1 VKVKQYSKQYWAIKN
16 YYKKKSTKM
25 LIKKPLL
32 ITKPLPIIKNVT
44 FNGKNYDYCLIS
56 IHGKKILELYL
67 WSRDMKNLM
76 NERLIIDW
84 KGKEKIGLQKWD
96 NYRIKYQSKIY
107 QSI

>member
-1 VKVKQYSKQYWAIKN
+1 MRVKQYSKQFWAIKK

-25 LIKKPLL
+25 LI
-32 ITKPLPIIKNVT
+32 TKPLPVLKNIT
-44 FNGKNYDYCLIS
+44 FNGITYDYCLIA
-56 IHGKKILELYL
+56 INGKKIKELYL
-67 WSRDMKNLM
+67 WSREMKNVM
-76 NERLIIDW
+76 SERLIINW